1 MDERQLI
8 AEIVKAVASLAWPA
22 VLAFAIWLFRKEI
35 VRMLPRMRLKYKDAE
50 IDFRLTQAERDAKAL
65 PVQPIEE
72 ESEPT
77 PEEEDRFV
85 RLARISPRAAIVEM
99 RSELEQ
105 AMQEFAA
112 RHNLN
117 ETSPSYTRRAGG
129 ILGMTRLFRAKNL
142 ISPEVSALLD
152 DVRAI
157 GNSAAHSRG
166 DDFSFEDAERF
177 RKLWE
182 LVIAQFRSY

>member
-1 MDERQLI
+1 MLRSIFDLTKLSGTQKLYRRRPLKMRQ
-8 AEIVKAVASLAWPA
+8 E
-22 VLAFAIWLFRKEI
+22 
-35 VRMLPRMRLKYKDAE
+35 
-50 IDFRLTQAERDAKAL
+50 QH
-65 PVQPIEE
+65 Q
-72 ESEPT
+72 
-77 PEEEDRFV
+77 EDRFR

-105 AMQEFAA
+105 AMLDFAS
-112 RHNLN
+112 RHHLN
-117 ETSPSYTRRAGG
+117 ETTSGLSPKRMNS
-129 ILGMTRLFRAKNL
+129 ILTLTRLFRARDL

-157 GNSAAHSRG
+157 GNSAVHSRG
-166 DDFSFEDAERF
+166 EDFTFEDAERF